1 MHHFIYKDND
11 LYCESVKVADIAK
24 AVGTPFYL
32 YSSATLTH
40 HFNTFDKSF
49 GDLPH
54 LTCFAV
60 KSCSNLAVLRLFST
74 LGGGADI
81 VSGGELYRSLKAG
94 IAPQR
99 IIYSGVGKTADE
111 LRYGLVSEILMFN
124 VESEQEL
131 ERLQQVAKELEIEAP
146 VSFRI
151 NPDVDP
157 KTHAYIST
165 GLAKNKFGI
174 PIEQAEAVYMRA
186 KNMSHIKIMGVSCHI
201 GSQLTDVSPFTE
213 TLRKVREFVK
223 RLEKNGIKIDY
234 LDLGGGLGVRYQD
247 EKPPHPQ
254 EYAKALRK
262 EMEGLSCTLI
272 LEPGRVIVGNAGI
285 LVSRVLYTKQTQTK
299 KFIIVDAAMNDL
311 ARPSLYDAHHDIQP
325 VRRKTGQASG
335 KDEEIADVVGPICE
349 TGDFL
354 ARDRRL
360 PHFNQDDLIAVMSSG
375 AYGFTMSSNY
385 NSRPRAAEV
394 LVKDDQFYVIRERE
408 NYETLIRDES
418 IPDFL
423 D

>member
-1 MHHFIYKDND
+1 MHHFIYKDNA
-11 LYCESVKVADIAK
+11 LYCESVAIDDIAK

-40 HFNTFDKSF
+40 HFTTFDKSF
-49 GDLPH
+49 GELPH
-54 LTCFAV
+54 VTCFAV
-60 KSCSNLAVLRLFST
+60 KACSNLAILRLFST

-94 IAPQR
+94 VDPRR
-99 IIYSGVGKTADE
+99 IIYSGVGKTEEE
-111 LRYGLVSEILMFN
+111 LRYGLVSGILMFN

-131 ERLQQVAKELEIEAP
+131 DKLQQVAREQELVAP
-146 VSFRI
+146 VSLRV

-174 PIEQAEAVYMRA
+174 PIEQAEKVYLRA
-186 KNMSHIKIMGVSCHI
+186 REMSHIKILGVSCHI
-201 GSQLTDVSPFTE
+201 GSQLTEISPFTE
-213 TLRKVREFVK
+213 TLNKVKLFVK
-223 RLEKNGIKIDY
+223 RLAGHGITIEY
-234 LDLGGGLGVRYQD
+234 LDLGGGLGVRYLD

-254 EYAKALRK
+254 EYARALK
-262 EMEGLSCTLI
+262 EGMTGLECTLI
-272 LEPGRVIVGNAGI
+272 LEPGRVIVSNAGV
-285 LVSRVLYTKQTQTK
+285 LVSRVLYTKKSETK
-299 KFIIVDAAMNDL
+299 NFIVVDAAMNDL
-311 ARPSLYDAHHDIQP
+311 ARPSLYGAHHDIQP
-325 VRRKTGQASG
+325 IIRKDG
-335 KDEEIADVVGPICE
+335 KAAPESSQMADVVGPICE

-354 ARDRRL
+354 ARDRKL
-360 PHFNQDDLIAVMSSG
+360 PAFEPGDLMAVMSSG

-394 LVKDDQFYVIRERE
+394 MVKDDQFYIIRERE

-423 D
+423 K

>member
-1 MHHFIYKDND
+1 MHHFIYKDNE
-11 LYCESVKVADIAK
+11 LYCESVAIADIAK

-49 GDLPH
+49 GELPH

-94 IAPQR
+94 IDPRR
-99 IIYSGVGKTADE
+99 IIYSGVGKTEEE
-111 LRYGLVSEILMFN
+111 LRYGLVSGILMFN

-131 ERLQQVAKELEIEAP
+131 EKLQQVAQEQEIVAP
-146 VSFRI
+146 VSLRV

-174 PIEQAEAVYMRA
+174 PIEQAEKVYLRA
-186 KNMSHIKIMGVSCHI
+186 KEMSHIKILGVSCHI
-201 GSQLTDVSPFTE
+201 GSQLTEISPFTE
-213 TLRKVREFVK
+213 ALHKVKQFVG
-223 RLEKNGIKIDY
+223 RLETLGITIDY
-234 LDLGGGLGVRYQD
+234 LDMGGGLGVRYQD

-254 EYAKALRK
+254 EYARALK
-262 EMEGLSCTLI
+262 EEMEGLECTLI
-272 LEPGRVIVGNAGI
+272 LEPGRVIVSNAGI
-285 LVSRVLYTKQTQTK
+285 LISQILYTKRTQAK
-299 KFIIVDAAMNDL
+299 KFIIVDAAMNDM

-325 VRRKTGQASG
+325 VTRKSGQAT
-335 KDEEIADVVGPICE
+335 DETLEVADVVGPICE
-349 TGDFL
+349 TSDFL
-354 ARDRRL
+354 ARDRQL
-360 PHFNQDDLIAVMSSG
+360 PVLVQGDLVAVMTSG

-408 NYETLIRDES
+408 NYETLIRDEN

-423 D
+423 E

>member
-1 MHHFIYKDND
+1 MHHFIYKDNE
-11 LYCESVKVADIAK
+11 LYCESVAIADIAK

-32 YSSATLTH
+32 YSSATLAH

-49 GDLPH
+49 GELPH

-94 IAPQR
+94 IDPRR
-99 IIYSGVGKTADE
+99 IIYSGVGKTEEE
-111 LRYGLVSEILMFN
+111 LRYGLVSGILMFN

-131 ERLQQVAKELEIEAP
+131 EKLQQVAQEQEIVAP
-146 VSFRI
+146 VSLRV

-174 PIEQAEAVYMRA
+174 PIEQAEKVYLRA
-186 KNMSHIKIMGVSCHI
+186 QEMSHIKILGVSCHI
-201 GSQLTDVSPFTE
+201 GSQLTEISPFTE
-213 TLRKVREFVK
+213 ALHKVKQFVG
-223 RLEKNGIKIDY
+223 RLETLGITIDY
-234 LDLGGGLGVRYQD
+234 LDMGGGLGVRYQD

-254 EYAKALRK
+254 EYARALK
-262 EMEGLSCTLI
+262 EEMEGLECTLI
-272 LEPGRVIVGNAGI
+272 LEPGRVIVSNAGI
-285 LVSRVLYTKQTQTK
+285 LISQVLYTKRTQAK
-299 KFIIVDAAMNDL
+299 KFIIVDAAMNDM

-325 VRRKTGQASG
+325 VTRKSGQAT
-335 KDEEIADVVGPICE
+335 DETLEVADVVGPICE
-349 TGDFL
+349 TSDFL
-354 ARDRRL
+354 ARDRQL
-360 PHFNQDDLIAVMSSG
+360 PVLVQGDLVAVMTSG

-408 NYETLIRDES
+408 NYETLIRDEN

-423 D
+423 E